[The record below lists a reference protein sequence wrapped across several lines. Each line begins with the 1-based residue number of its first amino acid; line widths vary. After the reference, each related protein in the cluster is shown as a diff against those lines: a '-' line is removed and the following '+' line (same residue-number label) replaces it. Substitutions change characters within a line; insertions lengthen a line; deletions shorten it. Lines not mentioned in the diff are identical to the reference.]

1 MHTLCFHSSSGHVL
15 QGSLEFLWDWA
26 ATTGKGYDSITHLS
40 LLLCV
45 TLCSSLLPP
54 PQTINW
60 IARKPLVYIYIRV
73 NQVKK
78 CRIAFTSFQENV
90 NILRYSVESSLYIH
104 WVPFSFSFLKGEFI
118 TKKYL
123 KKSLSEFAMYQAQ
136 SELGFRDIKIWKIKL
151 IFKTL
156 GVCW

>member
-1 MHTLCFHSSSGHVL
+1 M
-15 QGSLEFLWDWA
+15 
-26 ATTGKGYDSITHLS
+26 
-40 LLLCV
+40 
-45 TLCSSLLPP
+45 
-54 PQTINW
+54 
-60 IARKPLVYIYIRV
+60 

-136 SELGFRDIKIWKIKL
+136 SELGFRDIKI
-151 IFKTL
+151 
-156 GVCW
+156 